1 MTDTK
6 LLLDEVCHE
15 YFGLSH
21 ATAQRKA
28 SMGLLP
34 VPAFRITGTRRGPLY
49 VLQSHLEA
57 HVNQQIEKAKKLNS
71 RMRSAGL
78 V

>member
-15 YFGLSH
+15 YFGLSP

-34 VPAFRITGTRRGPLY
+34 VPAFRITGTKRGPLY

-57 HVNQQIEKAKKLNS
+57 HVKRQIEKAERLNS
-71 RMRSAGL
+71 SMRSAGL

>member
-6 LLLDEVCHE
+6 LLLDDVCQE
-15 YFGLSH
+15 YFALSPK
-21 ATAQRKA
+21 TAQRKA

-34 VPAFRITGTRRGPLY
+34 VPAFRISGTKRGPLF
-49 VLQSHLEA
+49 VLQSHLDE
-57 HVNQQIEKAKKLNS
+57 HVKRQIEKAQKLNS
-71 RMRSAGL
+71 SMRSADL

>member
-6 LLLDEVCHE
+6 LLLDEVCQE
-15 YFGLSH
+15 YFGLSPT
-21 ATAQRKA
+21 TAQRKA

-34 VPAFRITGTRRGPLY
+34 VPAFRITGTKRGPLY

-57 HVNQQIEKAKKLNS
+57 HVNRQIEKAQKLNS
-71 RMRSAGL
+71 SMRSAGL